1 MDYRRM
7 TCGKIKSLSI
17 IYLTECLSPLLTAL
31 SFNLILVTFLIEQN
45 GHQKEFFGNVFC
57 TEWLVKE
64 KDVLLDFISSQY
76 RLFDTDLD
84 INILEIF
91 ELLVQQFKCECICQL
106 CHNWSSQGL
115 DEKTNIVHQV
125 PIPLH
130 APCYNKVPKDEFW
143 ANCITTL
150 YHFPQLIFLLQQEL
164 NLCSVQFKLV

>member
-1 MDYRRM
+1 MSRILGGLCWYRLGFEVKLDNSLPEVLKYGWIM
-7 TCGKIKSLSI
+7 EGPLLWKTCGKIKSLSI

-91 ELLVQQFKCECICQL
+91 ELLVQQFKCECICQF
-106 CHNWSSQGL
+106 CVHDWSSQGPVKNYLEFKRL
-115 DEKTNIVHQV
+115 DMG
-125 PIPLH
+125 LSY
-130 APCYNKVPKDEFW
+130 A
-143 ANCITTL
+143 
-150 YHFPQLIFLLQQEL
+150 LL
-164 NLCSVQFKLV
+164 